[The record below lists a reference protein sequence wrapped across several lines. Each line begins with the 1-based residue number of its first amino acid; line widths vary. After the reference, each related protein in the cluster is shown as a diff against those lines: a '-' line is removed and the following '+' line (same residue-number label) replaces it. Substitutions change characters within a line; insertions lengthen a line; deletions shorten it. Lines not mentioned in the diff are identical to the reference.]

1 MLRRECRGSVK
12 EPSPLALTTEERI
25 LLYLSDF
32 RGMEDRF
39 DLPEALTQRAI
50 AFAAGTQR
58 KHLSRYLDDLVKQGM
73 LEQGK
78 AHIEGQ
84 RQGLLA
90 HYLNPR
96 RWGPEVELKQQLALL
111 RGQVRDGAE
120 RKLMPLDE
128 IDNAASVGP

>member
-39 DLPEALTQRAI
+39 ELPEALTQRAI

-58 KHLSRYLDDLVKQGM
+58 KHLSRYLDDLVKEGM
-73 LEQGK
+73 LEQKK
-78 AHIEGQ
+78 AHIESQ
-84 RQGLLA
+84 RQRMLA
-90 HYLNPR
+90 YYLTPR
-96 RWGPEVELKQQLALL
+96 GWGRAMEIKQQLSLVHVPI
-111 RGQVRDGAE
+111 RV
-120 RKLMPLDE
+120 K
-128 IDNAASVGP
+128 N